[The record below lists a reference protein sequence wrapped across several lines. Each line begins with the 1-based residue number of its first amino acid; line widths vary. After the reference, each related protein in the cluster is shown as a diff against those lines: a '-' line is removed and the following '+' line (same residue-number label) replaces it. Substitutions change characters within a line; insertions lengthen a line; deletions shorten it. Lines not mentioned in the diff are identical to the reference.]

1 MEGPV
6 GPVISANLPTSGRP
20 TEPACHP
27 YTVID
32 RFSVLLVA
40 LAAMLWGTDTVFR
53 SPLLTHIGGGPI
65 LQATQIVTMEHIV
78 LTIVCLP
85 ILWLAAR
92 EIRALTRAQW
102 IAIVAIGVGASGLAT
117 ILFTISFSYG
127 HFIETLLLQKL
138 QPLIA
143 ILLANFWLGERISRR
158 AWLWVPIAILG
169 AYCIVI
175 PDPLDPRAAWEDFHI
190 TAGLFAIAA
199 AALWGGATVFGRY
212 ALATVRFTTLT
223 ALRFTTALPAL
234 LILMLVLGGPAAFSH
249 YRWDDL
255 PLYVAIGLIPG
266 LFPLLLYYRGLASTP
281 ASLATLA
288 ELAFPITGIL
298 VNLFF
303 VTPPQSIT
311 GWQLAGIVILTGA
324 LIALDYT
331 NAKRPAKLERG
342 AEVALT

>member
-1 MEGPV
+1 M
-6 GPVISANLPTSGRP
+6 
-20 TEPACHP
+20 
-27 YTVID
+27 ID
-32 RFSVLLVA
+32 RLSVLLVA

-53 SPLLTHIGGGPI
+53 SPLLQHIGGGPI

-158 AWLWVPIAILG
+158 AWVWVPVAIFG

-175 PDPLDPRAAWEDFHI
+175 PNPLDPRAAWADFHVS
-190 TAGLFAIAA
+190 AGLFAIAA
-199 AALWGGATVFGRY
+199 AALWGAGTVFGRY
-212 ALATVRFTTLT
+212 ALSTVRFTTLT

-234 LILMLVLGGPAAFSH
+234 LVTLLIIGGPSAFGN
-249 YRWDDL
+249 YRMDDV
-255 PLYVAIGLIPG
+255 PLYLGIALVPG
-266 LFPLLLYYRGLASTP
+266 LFPMLLYYRGLASTP

-298 VNLFF
+298 VNLYL
-303 VTPPQSIT
+303 VTPPQTVSS
-311 GWQLAGIVILTGA
+311 WQLAGILILIGS

-331 NAKRPAKLERG
+331 NAKRPARLERG
-342 AEVALT
+342 AEIALT

>member
-1 MEGPV
+1 M
-6 GPVISANLPTSGRP
+6 
-20 TEPACHP
+20 
-27 YTVID
+27 ID
-32 RFSVLLVA
+32 RLAVLLVA
-40 LAAMLWGTDTVFR
+40 LAAMLWGTDALFR
-53 SPLLTHIGGGPI
+53 APLLQHLAGDPVV
-65 LQATQIVTMEHIV
+65 QATQLVTMEHIV

-85 ILWLAAR
+85 IMWLAWA
-92 EIRALTRAQW
+92 EIRALNAAQW
-102 IAIVAIGVGASGLAT
+102 RAIVAIGVGASALAT
-117 ILFTISFSYG
+117 ILFTISFGYG
-127 HFIETLLLQKL
+127 HYIETLLLQKT

-175 PDPLDPRAAWEDFHI
+175 PEPLDPRAAWEDFHVS
-190 TAGLFAIAA
+190 AGLFAIAA

-212 ALATVRFTTLT
+212 ALASVRFTTLT

-234 LILMLVLGGPAAFSH
+234 IIVLLLLGGPAGFAS
-249 YRWDDL
+249 YRWSDT
-255 PLYVAIGLIPG
+255 PLYLAIALIPG
-266 LFPLLLYYRGLASTP
+266 LLPMLLYYRGLASTP

-288 ELAFPITGIL
+288 ELAFPITGIV

-303 VTPPQSIT
+303 VTPPQSISA
-311 GWQLAGIVILTGA
+311 WQLAGIVILTGS

>member
-1 MEGPV
+1 
-6 GPVISANLPTSGRP
+6 
-20 TEPACHP
+20 
-27 YTVID
+27 
-32 RFSVLLVA
+32 
-40 LAAMLWGTDTVFR
+40 MLWGTDQLFR
-53 SPLLTHIGGGPI
+53 PALIDHLGGNALLPS
-65 LQATQIVTMEHIV
+65 AQIVTMEHIV
-78 LTIVCLP
+78 LTITSLP
-85 ILWLAAR
+85 ILWLAWR
-92 EIRALTRAQW
+92 EVRSLNAAQW
-102 IAIVAIGVGASGLAT
+102 RAIVAIGVGASALAT
-117 ILFTISFSYG
+117 VLFTISFGYG
-127 HFIETLLLQKL
+127 HFIETLLLQKT

-158 AWLWVPIAILG
+158 AWLWVPVAIVG

-175 PDPLDPRAAWEDFHI
+175 PDPLDPGAAWQDFHVS
-190 TAGLFAIAA
+190 AGLYAIAA

-234 LILMLVLGGPAAFSH
+234 VIVLLLLGGPAAFAN
-249 YRWDDL
+249 YRWSDT
-255 PLYVAIGLIPG
+255 PLYLAIALVPG
-266 LFPLLLYYRGLASTP
+266 LFPMLLYYRGLASTP

-298 VNLFF
+298 VNLLF
-303 VTPPQSIT
+303 VTPPQSVSS
-311 GWQLAGIVILTGA
+311 WQLVGIVVLTGS